1 MGSGKRF
8 AEALDLSV
16 VVLLAAASAVAASGG
31 VRWEPFGLRLSMT
44 SPSRAVLL
52 AGLLV
57 LVRWWR
63 APGAPLHRWL
73 ARPLARLRQPSIPG
87 TESSIL
93 NSQFSI
99 LNSPSPLRTWR
110 GEWVWVP
117 ALFLALTALMTW
129 QQLAS
134 PYAVGDT
141 GDPLFSIWRLSWV
154 AHQLPRDPLRLFD
167 ANIFYPELRTLAY
180 SDAMLATALLAA
192 PLLWLGVHQILVYNI
207 VLLVSFA
214 ASGVAMYALARE
226 LTGDRAAAFV
236 AGVAFA
242 FYPFRFEH
250 YSHLE
255 LQMTFWMPLALLM
268 MHRTM
273 RTGRAR
279 DGAVTGL
286 LAALQTLSSLYCG
299 LFLLVVMGVVWLATG
314 GLRPGGRRLVPWL
327 VAAAVLVVLVL
338 PIAVPYLENRGQL
351 GERPDWEARIYS
363 ATPRSYVV
371 AHVRSRFYGGLLDG
385 PRMPE
390 ASLFPGI
397 AVVALALAGA
407 WPRLTRS
414 RAAYALAA
422 LVAFD
427 GSLGLNGIV
436 FPTLRDAL
444 LPFRGLRVPA
454 RFSILV
460 GLSLSVLAGYG
471 VQRLRQSSWLKGGR
485 LGTVLPVAC
494 AAVLLVE
501 NVPNLDADGDPGPA
515 AAHLRLLRRRA
526 DVGAGR
532 SPVSREPRAGDG
544 GRAAPLLF
552 DVPLADADHRQ
563 QRVFPRVVQTGGQD
577 AAGRADGARRD
588 VPPGARRPVHRAQ
601 SRRLRGLGGTGSR
614 SSIST
619 RSRGSNWCAASAAR
633 ATTRRCTEFGREAE
647 FGIENS
653 EFRIPNSQF
662 SILNSQFSISDRRPS
677 PPSLL
682 HHSTRARSRRRK
694 TKTPAR
700 PATKPATCAQNAIP
714 PWFPAVCAIEPAP
727 LNSCIRNQKPR
738 KKMAGISMISMKMK
752 SGISVSTREC
762 G

>member
-16 VVLLAAASAVAASGG
+16 VVLLAAAYAVAASGS

-57 LVRWWR
+57 LVRWWL

-73 ARPLARLRQPSIPG
+73 ARPLAHLRQPSTPD
-87 TESSIL
+87 TESAL
-93 NSQFSI
+93 LTSQFSI
-99 LNSPSPLRTWR
+99 LHSPSPVRTWR

-134 PYAVGDT
+134 PFAVGDT
-141 GDPLFSIWRLSWV
+141 GDPVFSIWRLSWV

-192 PLLWLGVHQILVYNI
+192 PLLWLGVHQVLVYNI
-207 VLLVSFA
+207 VLLLSFA

-286 LAALQTLSSLYCG
+286 LVALQTLSSLYCG

-338 PIAVPYLENRGQL
+338 PIAMPYLQNRGQL

-385 PRMPE
+385 PRTPE

-494 AAVLLVE
+494 VAVLLVE
-501 NVPNLDADGDPGPA
+501 NVPNLE
-515 AAHLRLLRRRA
+515 L
-526 DVGAGR
+526 
-532 SPVSREPRAGDG
+532 
-544 GRAAPLLF
+544 
-552 DVPLADADHRQ
+552 
-563 QRVFPRVVQTGGQD
+563 
-577 AAGRADGARRD
+577 
-588 VPPGARRPVHRAQ
+588 
-601 SRRLRGLGGTGSR
+601 
-614 SSIST
+614 
-619 RSRGSNWCAASAAR
+619 
-633 ATTRRCTEFGREAE
+633 TEV
-647 FGIENS
+647 
-653 EFRIPNSQF
+653 
-662 SILNSQFSISDRRPS
+662 
-677 PPSLL
+677 
-682 HHSTRARSRRRK
+682 
-694 TKTPAR
+694 PAR
-700 PATKPATCAQNAIP
+700 PPLIYDYFAGAPTSVLVDLPFPESLERATADARRLYYSTFHWQTLITGSSGYFPESFRQAIRMLSGVPTARAVTFLQERGVQFIALTRADCADWEYWQS
-714 PWFPAVCAIEPAP
+714 IEY
-727 LNSCIRNQKPR
+727 LDQEPR
-738 KKMAGISMISMKMK
+738 VELVRRIGGSRHDASLY
-752 SGISVSTREC
+752 RLRPRF
-762 G
+762 

>member
-16 VVLLAAASAVAASGG
+16 VVLLAGAYAVAVSGG
-31 VRWEPFGLRLSMT
+31 FRWEPFGVRLSMT

-57 LVRWWR
+57 LVRRWR

-73 ARPLARLRQPSIPG
+73 ARPLAHLRQPSTPD
-87 TESSIL
+87 TESAL
-93 NSQFSI
+93 LTSQFSA
-99 LNSPSPLRTWR
+99 LHSPSPVRTWR

-117 ALFLALTALMTW
+117 ALFLALTGLMTW

-192 PLLWLGVHQILVYNI
+192 PLLWLGVHQVLVYNI
-207 VLLVSFA
+207 VLLASFA

-255 LQMTFWMPLALLM
+255 LQVTFWMPLALLM

-273 RTGRAR
+273 KTGRTR

-286 LAALQTLSSLYCG
+286 LVALQTLSSLYCG
-299 LFLLVVMGVVWLATG
+299 LFLLVVMGVVWLVTG
-314 GLRPGGRRLVPWL
+314 GLKPGGRRLVPWL

-338 PIAVPYLENRGQL
+338 PIAVPYLQNRGQL

-371 AHVRSRFYGGLLDG
+371 AHVRNRFYGNLLDG

-471 VQRLRQSSWLKGGR
+471 VQRLRQSSWVTAGR
-485 LGTVLPVAC
+485 LARVLPVAC

-501 NVPNLDADGDPGPA
+501 NVPNLE
-515 AAHLRLLRRRA
+515 LT
-526 DVGAGR
+526 
-532 SPVSREPRAGDG
+532 
-544 GRAAPLLF
+544 
-552 DVPLADADHRQ
+552 DVPARPPLIYDYFSGAPTSVLVDLPFPESLERATAD
-563 QRVFPRVVQTGGQD
+563 
-577 AAGRADGARRD
+577 
-588 VPPGARRPVHRAQ
+588 
-601 SRRLRGLGGTGSR
+601 SRRLYYSTFHWQTLITGSSGYFPESFR
-614 SSIST
+614 QAVRT
-619 RSRGSNWCAASAAR
+619 LKGVPTAGRVTFLQERGV
-633 ATTRRCTEFGREAE
+633 
-647 FGIENS
+647 
-653 EFRIPNSQF
+653 QF
-662 SILNSQFSISDRRPS
+662 IAL
-677 PPSLL
+677 
-682 HHSTRARSRRRK
+682 TRADCADWEYWQSIEYLDQEPRVELVRRISGSRHDASLYRI
-694 TKTPAR
+694 R
-700 PATKPATCAQNAIP
+700 PRGR
-714 PWFPAVCAIEPAP
+714 
-727 LNSCIRNQKPR
+727 IRN
-738 KKMAGISMISMKMK
+738 
-752 SGISVSTREC
+752 
-762 G
+762 

>member
-1 MGSGKRF
+1 MRRMGSGKRF

-16 VVLLAAASAVAASGG
+16 VVLLAAAYAVAASGG
-31 VRWEPFGLRLSMT
+31 VRWEPFGVRLSMT

-63 APGAPLHRWL
+63 APGAPLHPWI
-73 ARPLARLRQPSIPG
+73 ARPGSALLRPDAEPSTAAGAACP
-87 TESSIL
+87 
-93 NSQFSI
+93 
-99 LNSPSPLRTWR
+99 PWR

-134 PYAVGDT
+134 PFAVGDT
-141 GDPLFSIWRLSWV
+141 GDPVFSIWRLSWV

-180 SDAMLATALLAA
+180 SDAMLTTALLAA
-192 PLLWLGVHQILVYNI
+192 PLLWLGVHQVLVYNI
-207 VLLVSFA
+207 VLLLSFA

-286 LAALQTLSSLYCG
+286 LVALQTLSSLYCG

-338 PIAVPYLENRGQL
+338 PIAVPYLQNRGQL

-385 PRMPE
+385 PRTPE
-390 ASLFPGI
+390 ASPSQ
-397 AVVALALAGA
+397 AS
-407 WPRLTRS
+407 RSSRS
-414 RAAYALAA
+414 RW
-422 LVAFD
+422 
-427 GSLGLNGIV
+427 
-436 FPTLRDAL
+436 P
-444 LPFRGLRVPA
+444 
-454 RFSILV
+454 
-460 GLSLSVLAGYG
+460 
-471 VQRLRQSSWLKGGR
+471 
-485 LGTVLPVAC
+485 
-494 AAVLLVE
+494 E
-501 NVPNLDADGDPGPA
+501 PGPA
-515 AAHLRLLRRRA
+515 
-526 DVGAGR
+526 
-532 SPVSREPRAGDG
+532 
-544 GRAAPLLF
+544 
-552 DVPLADADHRQ
+552 
-563 QRVFPRVVQTGGQD
+563 
-577 AAGRADGARRD
+577 
-588 VPPGARRPVHRAQ
+588 
-601 SRRLRGLGGTGSR
+601 
-614 SSIST
+614 
-619 RSRGSNWCAASAAR
+619 
-633 ATTRRCTEFGREAE
+633 
-647 FGIENS
+647 
-653 EFRIPNSQF
+653 
-662 SILNSQFSISDRRPS
+662 
-677 PPSLL
+677 
-682 HHSTRARSRRRK
+682 
-694 TKTPAR
+694 
-700 PATKPATCAQNAIP
+700 
-714 PWFPAVCAIEPAP
+714 
-727 LNSCIRNQKPR
+727 
-738 KKMAGISMISMKMK
+738 
-752 SGISVSTREC
+752 
-762 G
+762 

>member
-1 MGSGKRF
+1 MGSGERPAATPPQRSRF
-8 AEALDLSV
+8 AEALDVSV
-16 VVLLAAASAVAASGG
+16 VVLLVAAHAVAASGG

-44 SPSRAVLL
+44 SPFRAVLL

-57 LVRWWR
+57 LVRRWR
-63 APGAPLHRWL
+63 APGAPLHPWIARAGSVL
-73 ARPLARLRQPSIPG
+73 LRTDADASTAACPARPP
-87 TESSIL
+87 
-93 NSQFSI
+93 
-99 LNSPSPLRTWR
+99 WR

-117 ALFLALTALMTW
+117 ALFVALTALMTW

-141 GDPLFSIWRLSWV
+141 GDPLFSVWRLSWV
-154 AHQLPRDPLRLFD
+154 AHQLPRDPLHLFD

-180 SDAMLATALLAA
+180 SDAMLATALMAA

-207 VLLVSFA
+207 VLLLSFA
-214 ASGVAMYALARE
+214 ASGVAMYALARA

-255 LQMTFWMPLALLM
+255 LQVTFWMPLALLM

-273 RTGRAR
+273 TTRRAR

-286 LAALQTLSSLYCG
+286 LVALQTLSSLYCG

-327 VAAAVLVVLVL
+327 AAAAVLVVLVL
-338 PIAVPYLENRGQL
+338 PVAVPYLQNRGQL

-371 AHVRSRFYGGLLDG
+371 AHVRNWLYGGLLDG
-385 PRMPE
+385 PRRPE

-414 RAAYALAA
+414 RAAYVLAA

-454 RFSILV
+454 RFSMLV

-471 VQRLRQSSWLKGGR
+471 VHRLRQSSWLKGGR
-485 LGTVLPVAC
+485 LGAALPAAC

-501 NVPNLDADGDPGPA
+501 NVPNLELTEVPVRPPLIYDYFTGAPTSVLVDLPFPESLERATAD
-515 AAHLRLLRRRA
+515 
-526 DVGAGR
+526 
-532 SPVSREPRAGDG
+532 
-544 GRAAPLLF
+544 
-552 DVPLADADHRQ
+552 
-563 QRVFPRVVQTGGQD
+563 
-577 AAGRADGARRD
+577 
-588 VPPGARRPVHRAQ
+588 
-601 SRRLRGLGGTGSR
+601 SRRLYYSTFHWQTLITGSSGYFPESFRQAVRTLPGVATARAVTFLQERGVQFIALVRADCADWEYSQSIEYLDQEPRVELVRRLGGSR
-614 SSIST
+614 HD
-619 RSRGSNWCAASAAR
+619 ASLYR
-633 ATTRRCTEFGREAE
+633 V
-647 FGIENS
+647 
-653 EFRIPNSQF
+653 
-662 SILNSQFSISDRRPS
+662 
-677 PPSLL
+677 
-682 HHSTRARSRRRK
+682 H
-694 TKTPAR
+694 
-700 PATKPATCAQNAIP
+700 
-714 PWFPAVCAIEPAP
+714 
-727 LNSCIRNQKPR
+727 PR
-738 KKMAGISMISMKMK
+738 
-752 SGISVSTREC
+752 
-762 G
+762 

>member
-16 VVLLAAASAVAASGG
+16 FVLIVAAYAVAVSGG
-31 VRWEPFGLRLSMT
+31 FRWEPFGLRLSMT

-57 LVRWWR
+57 LVRRWR
-63 APGAPLHRWL
+63 APGVPLHRWL
-73 ARPLARLRQPSIPG
+73 AGPLARLRQPSIPD

-110 GEWVWVP
+110 GEWVWVS

-192 PLLWLGVHQILVYNI
+192 PLLWLGVHQVLVYNI
-207 VLLVSFA
+207 VLLLSFA
-214 ASGVAMYALARE
+214 ASGVTMYALARA

-255 LQMTFWMPLALLM
+255 LQVTFWMPLALLM

-286 LAALQTLSSLYCG
+286 LVALQTLSSLYCG
-299 LFLLVVMGVVWLATG
+299 LFLLVVMAVVWLATG
-314 GLRPGGRRLVPWL
+314 GLRPALRRPAPWL

-338 PIAVPYLENRGQL
+338 PIVVPYLQNRGQL

-385 PRMPE
+385 PRTPE
-390 ASLFPGI
+390 ASLFPGL

-407 WPRLTRS
+407 WPRLTRG

-471 VQRLRQSSWLKGGR
+471 VQRLRHSPWLKGGR

-501 NVPNLDADGDPGPA
+501 NVPNLQLTEVPARPPLIYDYFKGAPTSVLVDLPFPESLERATAD
-515 AAHLRLLRRRA
+515 
-526 DVGAGR
+526 
-532 SPVSREPRAGDG
+532 
-544 GRAAPLLF
+544 
-552 DVPLADADHRQ
+552 
-563 QRVFPRVVQTGGQD
+563 
-577 AAGRADGARRD
+577 
-588 VPPGARRPVHRAQ
+588 
-601 SRRLRGLGGTGSR
+601 SRRLYYSTFHWQTLITGSSGYFPESFR
-614 SSIST
+614 QAVRMLKGVPT
-619 RSRGSNWCAASAAR
+619 AR
-633 ATTRRCTEFGREAE
+633 AVTFLQERGVQFIALNRADCADWEYWQSIEYLDQEPRVELVRRISGSRHDASLYRLPPRSTT
-647 FGIENS
+647 
-653 EFRIPNSQF
+653 P
-662 SILNSQFSISDRRPS
+662 
-677 PPSLL
+677 
-682 HHSTRARSRRRK
+682 
-694 TKTPAR
+694 
-700 PATKPATCAQNAIP
+700 
-714 PWFPAVCAIEPAP
+714 PAP
-727 LNSCIRNQKPR
+727 VP
-738 KKMAGISMISMKMK
+738 AG
-752 SGISVSTREC
+752 GR
-762 G
+762 

>member
-8 AEALDLSV
+8 AGALDLSV

-31 VRWEPFGLRLSMT
+31 IRWEPFGLRLSMT

-63 APGAPLHRWL
+63 APGAPLHPWI
-73 ARPLARLRQPSIPG
+73 ARAGSALLSRDAEPSTAAGAACP
-87 TESSIL
+87 
-93 NSQFSI
+93 
-99 LNSPSPLRTWR
+99 PWR

-214 ASGVAMYALARE
+214 ASGVAMYALARA
-226 LTGDRAAAFV
+226 LTGDRAAACV

-286 LAALQTLSSLYCG
+286 LVALQTLSSLYCG

-314 GLRPGGRRLVPWL
+314 GLKPGGRRLVPWL

-501 NVPNLDADGDPGPA
+501 NVPNLM
-515 AAHLRLLRRRA
+515 L
-526 DVGAGR
+526 
-532 SPVSREPRAGDG
+532 
-544 GRAAPLLF
+544 
-552 DVPLADADHRQ
+552 
-563 QRVFPRVVQTGGQD
+563 
-577 AAGRADGARRD
+577 
-588 VPPGARRPVHRAQ
+588 
-601 SRRLRGLGGTGSR
+601 
-614 SSIST
+614 
-619 RSRGSNWCAASAAR
+619 
-633 ATTRRCTEFGREAE
+633 TE
-647 FGIENS
+647 I
-653 EFRIPNSQF
+653 
-662 SILNSQFSISDRRPS
+662 
-677 PPSLL
+677 
-682 HHSTRARSRRRK
+682 
-694 TKTPAR
+694 PAR
-700 PATKPATCAQNAIP
+700 PPLIYDYFAGAPTSVLVDLPFPESLVRATADARRLYYSTFHWQTLITGSSGY
-714 PWFPAVCAIEPAP
+714 FPESFRQAVRMLRGVPTARAVTFLQERGVQFIALNRADCVDWEYWQSIEYLDQEPRVELVRRISGSRHDASLYRIRP
-727 LNSCIRNQKPR
+727 RGRIRN
-738 KKMAGISMISMKMK
+738 
-752 SGISVSTREC
+752 
-762 G
+762 